1 MWRVAIFLMLAGG
14 TLSHAATI
22 TFTNAAGITIP
33 VSGTSGPSDPYPST
47 ITVAG
52 MGPLTDITVTFSN
65 FSHTWPGDLDIL
77 LVGPT
82 GQNVL
87 LMGAVGGSSDI
98 VGVTLNFTPTAT
110 DFLLTEPI
118 VSGTYLPT
126 QNSSGSFAGPAPTG
140 PYGTSL
146 TSFLGTN
153 PNGVWS
159 LYVMDNAGQDRGLMG
174 AWSLTLSD
182 DGTVVPEP
190 GTLGLLSA
198 GLLSLAWF
206 RRRTR

>member
-1 MWRVAIFLMLAGG
+1 MLAGG

-33 VSGTSGPSDPYPST
+33 VSGTWGPSDPYPST

-52 MGPLTDITVTFSN
+52 MGLLTDITVTFSN

-87 LMGAVGGSSDI
+87 LMGAVGGSVDI
-98 VGVTLNFTPTAT
+98 AGVTLNFTPTAT
-110 DFLLTEPI
+110 DFLTTPI

-126 QNSSGSFAGPAPTG
+126 PGSLGSFAAPAPTG

-146 TSFLGTN
+146 TSFLGTD

-159 LYVMDNAGQDRGLMG
+159 LYVMDNAAQDRGLMG